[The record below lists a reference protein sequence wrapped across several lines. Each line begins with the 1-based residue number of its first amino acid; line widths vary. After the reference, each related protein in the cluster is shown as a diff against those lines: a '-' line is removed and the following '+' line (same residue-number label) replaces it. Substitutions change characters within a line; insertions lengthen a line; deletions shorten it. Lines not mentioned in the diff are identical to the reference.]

1 MKHLLIILLSL
12 PLLASGLM
20 ARGIADSCR
29 VHIQVQPKEAW
40 IIIDDST
47 WVNNNVILL
56 EKGSLH
62 KLYVTEQHS
71 QDSTSMITVASDDR
85 MEISINMKP
94 GVSTISFDGI
104 AGTKYTITRTDQSKY
119 SRYLQS
125 AKNNDPSFEAP
136 EYSTVKGIVT
146 KEPVKVY
153 AGPVKVKLTKLHHKS
168 QTLKTSFWDDSLYTI
183 DAHLRYLPLHY
194 FGNLIV
200 AKPSAMSDMAYGA
213 EVGVVRRWGCYARYL
228 ATFGNKANGDD
239 VDLNLYNTE
248 LLPPYLSHKCD
259 YSEITLGCAYRPF
272 RCITFKAGLGY
283 GSRNSVWEGADGKTH
298 NYIPDQQQGLLYDLG
313 VMLDYKHVALTGGV
327 SSLSGNMTG
336 MFGVGIFW

>member
-1 MKHLLIILLSL
+1 MKQLKHLLIILLSV
-12 PLLASGLM
+12 PLLVSGIKAQSL
-20 ARGIADSCR
+20 ADTCR
-29 VHIQVQPKEAW
+29 VHIQVQPSDAW
-40 IIIDDST
+40 IIVDDST
-47 WVNNNVILL
+47 WVTNNVILL
-56 EKGSLH
+56 EKGSQH

-71 QDSTSMITVASDDR
+71 QDSTSMFTVANDDR

-94 GVSTISFDGI
+94 GVSTLCFDG
-104 AGTKYTITRTDQSKY
+104 GDGVHYTISHTDQSKY
-119 SRYLQS
+119 KEPGYQ
-125 AKNNDPSFEAP
+125 D
-136 EYSTVKGIVT
+136 VKGTVASD
-146 KEPVKVY
+146 PVKAS

-168 QTLKTSFWDDSLYTI
+168 RSFKTSFWDDSLYHI

-194 FGNLIV
+194 FGSVLV

-228 ATFGNKANGDD
+228 ATFGNKADGDD
-239 VDLNLYNTE
+239 VDLNLYATE

-259 YSEITLGCAYRPF
+259 YREMTVGCAYRPV
-272 RCITFKAGLGY
+272 RCVTVKAGLGY

-298 NYIPDQQQGLLYDLG
+298 NYKPDQQQGLLYDLG
-313 VMLDYKHVALTGGV
+313 LMLDYKNVALTGGV